1 MRATAVTAAI
11 TAALASSGAAAA
23 RPRASSPAAEIAAR
37 VKRALHAGD
46 ARALAA
52 SFAVPLDYEGL
63 RHDADDPRCMTFGV
77 SGTIAKRADLV
88 PFARCVLE
96 MRLVGSYPVIGHAV
110 AFVAGGAPGGGAVHV
125 VVPAFAHAATRIV
138 FDVPQSVEL

>member
-1 MRATAVTAAI
+1 MRASVIAGVVV
-11 TAALASSGAAAA
+11 LASAAAA
-23 RPRASSPAAEIAAR
+23 ANPRASGPAAEIAAR

-52 SFAVPLDYEGL
+52 TLAVPLAYQGL
-63 RHDADDPRCMTFGV
+63 RHDAEDPKCAGFGV
-77 SGTIAKRADLV
+77 DGTIAQRAQLV

-96 MRLVGSYPVIGHAV
+96 MELIGSYPVLGHSAQLV
-110 AFVAGGAPGGGAVHV
+110 LDGSSRANAIHV
-125 VVPAFAHAATRIV
+125 VVPAGAHGATRIV